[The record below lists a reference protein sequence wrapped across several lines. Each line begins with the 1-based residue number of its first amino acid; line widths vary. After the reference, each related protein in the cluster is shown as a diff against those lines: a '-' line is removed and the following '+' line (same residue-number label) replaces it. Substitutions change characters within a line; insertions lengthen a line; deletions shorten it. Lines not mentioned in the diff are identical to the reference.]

1 MKVRALSSETD
12 VAIAL
17 KAGAF
22 RGMLAV
28 PEPSLDETP
37 GFAGS
42 HADHAS
48 AAGTIAG
55 YALNA
60 RMMAGGTL

>member
-1 MKVRALSSETD
+1 
-12 VAIAL
+12 
-17 KAGAF
+17 
-22 RGMLAV
+22 MLAV

-55 YALNA
+55 YAPNA